1 MSNADHPRRPKG
13 LPKTGGRRP
22 GSVNKQTVVRRRFLV
37 AAGASPEMAAK
48 PPSQLPLEFMLDV
61 MNDTNQSLDLRLTAA
76 RWAAPY
82 VHSTKGHVDVSGIS
96 QPMVVQILR
105 FSPEASE
112 PPVTIEH
119 TTNNEAA

>member
-1 MSNADHPRRPKG
+1 MANVDHARRPKG

-22 GSVNKQTVVRRRFLV
+22 GSVNKRTVVLRRGFV
-37 AAGASPEMAAK
+37 AAGASPEVAAK
-48 PPSQLPLEFMLDV
+48 PPRQLPLEFMLDV

-82 VHSTKGHVDVSGIS
+82 VHSTKGHVDTSSIS

-119 TTNNEAA
+119 NSNKAA